1 MLRATRLTYA
11 SVLAMAFAAVL
22 LLSTPPAAQAQGD
35 DRTAAQAQVTALE
48 HDSAHPS
55 VLAEPLARAKDAIEQ
70 AARLRA
76 VGDEAHARAADG
88 LAREWA
94 ETGRDL
100 ARASD
105 AEQQAADLRKKALE
119 SQARLSRT
127 RTLVEEAI
135 ARVGRLSAEIAQAN
149 RAGNEPKTARESPS
163 KPTRPPA
170 AKP

>member
-1 MLRATRLTYA
+1 VHAT
-11 SVLAMAFAAVL
+11 
-22 LLSTPPAAQAQGD
+22 
-35 DRTAAQAQVTALE
+35 
-48 HDSAHPS
+48 
-55 VLAEPLARAKDAIEQ
+55 VLAEPIARANDALEQ
-70 AARLRA
+70 ATRLRT

-135 ARVGRLSAEIAQAN
+135 ARVGRLSAAIAQAS
-149 RAGNEPKTARESPS
+149 RAGSEPANAREIPS
-163 KPTRPPA
+163 KPKNPPS